1 MLIPIR
7 CFTCGKPLA
16 DKYDYY
22 LKEVQ
27 KLQKKEESKEEK
39 GTSVSK
45 KKANDDEQYKHFE
58 SLRTGPVLDKLGL
71 NRYCCR
77 RHMLGTVDMM
87 DTI

>member
-7 CFTCGKPLA
+7 CFTCGKVLA

-27 KLQKKEESKEEK
+27 KLQTNETNKTKTTETEEE
-39 GTSVSK
+39 
-45 KKANDDEQYKHFE
+45 YKHFE
-58 SLRTGPVLDKLGL
+58 SLKTGPILDKLGL

-77 RHMLGTVDMM
+77 RHMLGTIDLM